1 MSRSLKTTR
10 NLSQFA
16 EKKLVGK
23 SHTSAQKTDNAEGI
37 PSNVQISTNTI
48 FGQAVP
54 DGPSNAPTETL
65 YAVTSSTVQ
74 FVQFDV
80 TEIGLTTYDADSDTQ
95 SGGDDSP
102 QGEGPHAWSLSLP
115 SNYESSSTT
124 GGTKHHSKVGTA
136 PFQNSTRV
144 FDTLGALQ
152 LVPTNVY
159 INTSNVANN
168 PYIAKI
174 YVWDGSNNSSKEATP
189 LSTADHVD
197 WFVDY
202 YSGVVFF
209 QEYNGKVPYKVEAFI
224 YVGDMADQTTG
235 GTTTLAGLT
244 DTNIAGVSNNQIL
257 AYNASNSKWEAQ
269 NPASGGIERYQ
280 YVQTSGNVS
289 ANTAITIPG
298 MNFNGATPTLADT
311 KVFLNGQLLV
321 GGSQSDLNSSTV
333 DYHFSSD
340 TQIKLVSATD
350 PGDILAV
357 FHTTTTFSTGKD
369 ILLHTDD
376 AAFNNGRVITAGD
389 GISISVAT
397 PRQLIINNTGLIQRS
412 KTHVTS
418 STSYSTNDV
427 FTVTGVDF
435 SSKSYSDDRIDIFL
449 GGTLLI
455 KGVGYQLRDQVST
468 LSTSQFKLIGS
479 TSISNGDIVT
489 AILF

>member
-23 SHTSAQKTDNAEGI
+23 AHTSAQKTDNAEGI

-48 FGQAVP
+48 FGQPVP
-54 DGPSNAPTETL
+54 DGPTNAPTETL
-65 YAVTSSTVQ
+65 YAVTLSTVQ

-80 TEIGLTTYDADSDTQ
+80 TEIGLTTYDADSNVE

-124 GGTKHHSKVGTA
+124 GGTKHHPKVGTA
-136 PFQNSTRV
+136 PFKDSTRV

-152 LVPTNVY
+152 LVPTNVF

-174 YVWDGSNNSSKEATP
+174 YVWDGSNPSSKETTP

-209 QEYNGKVPYKVEAFI
+209 QEFNGKVPYKVEAFI

-235 GTTTLAGLT
+235 GTTTLHGLT
-244 DTNIAGVSNNQIL
+244 DTNIPSPSNNQVL
-257 AYNASNSKWEAQ
+257 AYNSSNNKWEAQ
-269 NPASGGIERYQ
+269 NLSTGGIERYQ
-280 YVQTSGNVS
+280 YIQSSGSVS

-298 MNFNGATPTLADT
+298 MDFDGVTPTLADT
-311 KVFLNGQLLV
+311 KVFLNGQLLL
-321 GGSQSDLNSSTV
+321 GGSQSDLNSGTV

-340 TQIKLVSATD
+340 TQIKLVIATD
-350 PGDILAV
+350 TNDMLTI
-357 FHTTTTFSTGKD
+357 FHTTTVFSTGKD
-369 ILLHTDD
+369 LLLHTDD
-376 AAFNNGRVITAGD
+376 ASFDNGRVITAGD
-389 GISISVAT
+389 GISISTAT
-397 PRQLIINNTGLIQRS
+397 PRQLIINNTGLLQRS

-418 STSYSTNDV
+418 TTSYGTNSV

-449 GGTLLI
+449 QGTLLV
-455 KGVGYQLRDQVST
+455 KGVGYQLKDQVAT
-468 LSTSQFKLIGS
+468 LNTNQFKLIGS
-479 TSISNGDIVT
+479 TSIANGDIIT